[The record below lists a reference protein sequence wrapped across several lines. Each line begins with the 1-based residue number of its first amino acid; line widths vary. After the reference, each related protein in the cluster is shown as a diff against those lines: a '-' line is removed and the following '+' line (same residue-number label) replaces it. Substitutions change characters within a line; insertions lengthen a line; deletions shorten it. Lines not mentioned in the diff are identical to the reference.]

1 MTFWNSNSRWHKNLK
16 RIKKSKFANKFR
28 CSDFKNSIFDS
39 LTFQYLN
46 STILSIKFLHGSN
59 IISEFFKLS
68 GFIHQKFYSKENSK
82 EVISRTIFN
91 VKSPRKFVRFKSNL
105 RPNFSHF
112 RNHWD
117 FPCRPRNEKRWRRT
131 KIDF

>member
-1 MTFWNSNSRWHKNLK
+1 MSTSKLDVLPYYPSN
-16 RIKKSKFANKFR
+16 
-28 CSDFKNSIFDS
+28 
-39 LTFQYLN
+39 
-46 STILSIKFLHGSN
+46 FLHGPN
-59 IISEFFKLS
+59 IISEFFTWS

-82 EVISRTIFN
+82 EVISRRIFN

-117 FPCRPRNEKRWRRT
+117 FPCRPRNQKRWRRT
-131 KIDF
+131 KIDFMRQGFEIES